1 MMTIVD
7 ILSKVIAGTELTAGE
22 KEFLAG
28 YREPVPDTD
37 REKEMAD
44 KLKTVQ
50 DKLDA
55 AEREQL
61 TEQERQQADLEKAQ
75 ADNEQLRRDLAEV
88 QSAKAA
94 QDHDLAVR
102 KLATEHKFRDPDY
115 LTYLVGRDKVDLA
128 KDGKTYLEG
137 LQRDAPQY
145 FDAAVNTGGGGGAG
159 DPDGTGSKGGRK
171 AELDGLLG
179 KTTLTNSE
187 VARVIEIQGELAKID
202 GSSK

>member
-1 MMTIVD
+1 MMTIADV
-7 ILSKVIAGTELTAGE
+7 LSKVIAGTELTAGE

-44 KLKTVQ
+44 KLKEVQ
-50 DKLDA
+50 GKLDA
-55 AEREQL
+55 VEREQL

-115 LTYLVGRDKVDLA
+115 LTYLIGRDKVDLA
-128 KDGKTYLEG
+128 KDGKTYLAG
-137 LQRDAPQY
+137 LERDAPQY
-145 FDAAVNTGGGGGAG
+145 FDAVVNTGGGGGAG
-159 DPDGTGSKGGRK
+159 DPTEGKGGRK

-179 KTTLTNSE
+179 KATLTNSE
-187 VARVIEIQGELAKID
+187 VARVIEIQGELAKND
-202 GSSK
+202 SSSK